1 MENIPR
7 TGYFTQKYKLI
18 LLFIHNI
25 LHLITC
31 KKNTQKT
38 IQNKCLSLILKIWC
52 QWLQFCCCLLK
63 VEKSFL
69 WTSFFHI
76 SGNHVRL
83 EHQYFFLHQYIN
95 IVLVL
100 VPMTQWF
107 VKRIL
112 KFWFL
117 TGGRETMVSKYILW
131 ENHHGHYFPVKLTK
145 NGTSNCIFYT
155 RNKTV
160 ILYDLSAQ

>member
-1 MENIPR
+1 MSFPHSKNMVPMVTI
-7 TGYFTQKYKLI
+7 L
-18 LLFIHNI
+18 LLFI
-25 LHLITC
+25 
-31 KKNTQKT
+31 KGR
-38 IQNKCLSLILKIWC
+38 
-52 QWLQFCCCLLK
+52 K
-63 VEKSFL
+63 VFFVEIFFSYFRKSY
-69 WTSFFHI
+69 
-76 SGNHVRL
+76 VRL

-145 NGTSNCIFYT
+145 HGTSNCIFYT